1 MDKQQYQNAYYS
13 SLSKNEAHILE
24 SVRSADLLVFGVKEI
39 EAVSGLTRTSIHNTL
54 SNLSRKGHIVRI
66 KRDTY
71 ALEDDFFDNTFK
83 IMTEAVKP
91 SYISFWTAL
100 SYYGF
105 TEQQVQTIQLVSTK
119 QFDDLKV
126 KNKKVEIS
134 TFDPNKF
141 FGYVDIEGMIIA
153 EKEKS
158 LIDSL
163 YMLHKCGGLE
173 EYVKCLK
180 NAFDGLD
187 RERFQ
192 TYTIKFNNK
201 TLVSRI
207 GFLLDELGLADR
219 VFLDKLK
226 KYTSKSYVLLDPEG
240 SAIETHNSCW
250 NIKINRDMEAIL

>member
-1 MDKQQYQNAYYS
+1 MEIRQDKNTYYS
-13 SLSKNEAHILE
+13 SLSKNEAKILG

-39 EAVSGLTRTSIHNTL
+39 EALSDLTKISIHNTL
-54 SNLSRKGHIVRI
+54 SNLLRKGHVVRI

-71 ALEDDFFDNTFK
+71 ALEDVFFDSTFK
-83 IMTEAVKP
+83 VMTEAIKP

-126 KNKKVEIS
+126 RNKKVEIS

-141 FGYVDIEGMIIA
+141 FGYVDIDGMIIA
-153 EKEKS
+153 EREKA

-163 YMLHKCGGLE
+163 YMMHKCGGLE
-173 EYVKCLK
+173 EYVKCIK
-180 NAFDGLD
+180 NGFEILD
-187 RERFQ
+187 KDRLER
-192 TYTIKFNNK
+192 YMIRFNNK

-207 GFLLDELGLADR
+207 GFLLDELGLTDR
-219 VFLDKLK
+219 VFLDQLK
-226 KYTSKSYVLLDPEG
+226 KYVSKSYVLLDPHGSTIEG
-240 SAIETHNSCW
+240 HNNRW
-250 NIKINRDMEAIL
+250 KIKINRDMEELL

>member
-1 MDKQQYQNAYYS
+1 MYIQEDKNTYYS
-13 SLSKNEAHILE
+13 SLSKNEAKILG

-39 EAVSGLTRTSIHNTL
+39 ETISDLTKTSIHNTL
-54 SNLSRKGHIVRI
+54 SNLVRKGHIVRI

-71 ALEDDFFDNTFK
+71 ALEDVFFDSTFK

-105 TEQQVQTIQLVSTK
+105 TEQQVQTIQLISTK

-126 KNKKVEIS
+126 RNKKVEIS

-141 FGYVDIEGMIIA
+141 FGYVDIHGMIIA
-153 EKEKS
+153 EREKA

-163 YMLHKCGGLE
+163 YMMHRCGGLE

-180 NAFDGLD
+180 NGFNEVDENRL
-187 RERFQ
+187 ERYIIRFR
-192 TYTIKFNNK
+192 NK
-201 TLVSRI
+201 TLISRI
-207 GFLLDELGLADR
+207 GFLLDELGFTDR
-219 VFLDKLK
+219 VSLDKLN
-226 KYTSKSYVLLDPEG
+226 KYISKSYVLLDPQG
-240 SAIETHNSCW
+240 SAIEGHNSRW
-250 NIKINRDMEAIL
+250 NIKINRDMEALL